1 MGLESCQEIEA
12 MARLPRY
19 TSLVRTYEEALEHIL
34 AEGNKRQT
42 RLKTDLQRSLLQTL
56 ITGNPPLDDN
66 FPRRLQSILRKV
78 GRQVAKDDFSLP
90 KAFYEMKV
98 YGASPKAASDH
109 WGLNWRDIRT
119 LDALW
124 KDSGFTVD
132 EYKKLI
138 GEIEPDWVFDV
149 EERHEEIVIWLDDR
163 AIEDIVLVALEAYT
177 VPRKG
182 LKFTET
188 YGICFGTVKS
198 TEQRRQTAG
207 RFTLRH
213 IDIRSVHTQLR
224 AIGFSN
230 KVTYDLRSLETQM
243 AVASYLFPKLD
254 IVGDFHTHPYE
265 TAEELRQVEGWH
277 FSPSDE
283 ACIPEW
289 VQPLKQMG
297 YYPRTSLIV
306 GIAEGTKRISRP
318 GRLKPNVVR
327 FSVSKYH
334 FYIAC
339 YRIIG
344 NRYSDRHI
352 SVNAV
357 AVPIL

>member
-1 MGLESCQEIEA
+1 

-19 TSLVRTYEEALEHIL
+19 TSLVKTFDDTLDSL
-34 AEGNKRQT
+34 FVKRNRRMV
-42 RLKTDLQRSLLQTL
+42 RLKSDLQRGLLHTL
-56 ITGNPPLDDN
+56 ITGNTPPNDN
-66 FPRRLQSILRKV
+66 FPRRLNTVLRKV
-78 GRQVAKDDFSLP
+78 RQQIIRDNFRLP
-90 KAFYEMKV
+90 KVCYEMKT
-98 YGASPKAASDH
+98 YGITPKAASQH
-109 WGLNWRDIRT
+109 WGLNLRDVKT
-119 LDALW
+119 LETLW
-124 KDSGFTVD
+124 KDTGFTQD
-132 EYKKLI
+132 EYQKVI
-138 GEIEPDWVFDV
+138 GQLEPDWVFDV
-149 EERHEEIVIWLDDR
+149 DERHEEIVIWLDDR

-188 YGICFGTVKS
+188 YGICLGTVKS
-198 TEQRRQTAG
+198 TEQIRQPAG
-207 RFTLRH
+207 KFTLRH
-213 IDIRSVHTQLR
+213 IDIRSVHIQLR
-224 AIGFSN
+224 AVGFSN

-243 AVASYLFPKLD
+243 AVAAYLYPKLD

-265 TAEELRQVEGWH
+265 TAEQLREVEGWH

-297 YYPRTSLIV
+297 YHPRTSLIV
-306 GIAEGTKRISRP
+306 GIAEGTKRITRP

-344 NRYSDRHI
+344 KRYSDKHI
-352 SVNAV
+352 AINAA
-357 AVPIL
+357 AVPIM

>member
-1 MGLESCQEIEA
+1 

-19 TSLVRTYEEALEHIL
+19 TSLVRSFEEALERIFS
-34 AEGNKRQT
+34 EGNRRQV
-42 RLKTDLQRSLLQTL
+42 RLKTDLQRGLLQTL
-56 ITGNPPLDDN
+56 LTGNPPLHDS
-66 FPRRLQSILRKV
+66 FPRRLSSILRKISHQIT
-78 GRQVAKDDFSLP
+78 RDDFSLP
-90 KAFYEMKV
+90 KACYEMKL
-98 YGASPKAASDH
+98 YGASPKAASEH
-109 WGLNWRDIRT
+109 WGLNLRDIRT
-119 LDALW
+119 LDGLW
-124 KDSGFTVD
+124 KETGFTVD
-132 EYKKLI
+132 EYKKIITDL
-138 GEIEPDWVFDV
+138 EPDWIFDV

-198 TEQRRQTAG
+198 TEQIRQTSG
-207 RFTLRH
+207 KFTLRH

-224 AIGFSN
+224 AVGFSN

-265 TAEELRQVEGWH
+265 TAEQLREVEGWH

-289 VQPLKQMG
+289 VLPLKEMG
-297 YYPRTSLIV
+297 YHPRTSLIV
-306 GIAEGTKRISRP
+306 GIAEGTKRITRP

-344 NRYSDRHI
+344 DRYSDKHI
-352 SVNAV
+352 TMNAV